1 MNEEK
6 IKFYNLAPIKDA
18 DINVYIE
25 ALDYSL
31 ENKNVKNVAITG
43 IYGAGKSSLIESY
56 KEKKKNKFIHISLA
70 HFNDVKENSQEN
82 IDEEEKKKLIFKL
95 EAKILNQLI
104 HQIPPENIPQTN
116 FKIKN
121 KISFWEIFNTTLGI
135 LLFVLCF
142 FYLKNFEKWILY
154 AAQFNA
160 PFFKIT
166 SGKMGEFISGLVMVI
181 IFFIFCFRIVKKQ
194 KYKNLF
200 KKLNI
205 QGNEIEIS
213 EDNTES
219 CFDKYLNE
227 VLYLF
232 EQSGVEIVVFEDIDR
247 FDIQQIFERL
257 REINLLVNN
266 RLKKEN
272 KILKFF
278 YLLKDDV
285 FISKERTKFF
295 DFIIPVIPVIDSS
308 NSYNKI
314 LDIFSEK
321 EVDKIFLEE
330 VSFFIDDMRLLLNIR
345 NEFIIYKSRLNN
357 ISLNLNKLLGII
369 IYKNLFPKDFGDL
382 QLNQGFIFG
391 LFKTKPTIVQEE
403 ISKMDESIKNLNI
416 EKEKLEKL
424 YANSIEEIDELK
436 KMASFYDH
444 NNYYDE
450 TGKKWLTKKIPINKQ
465 RIQEKAENKIDDIQ
479 KEIENLKRKKINLK
493 EKNISQIINVENIE
507 KIFNYEKGGNHIDVK
522 ENKYFDLLK
531 YLIRKGYIDENY
543 SDYMTYFYENS
554 MKKKDKDFIMNVINY
569 RKTEFDYKL
578 ENPKL
583 VLEKLS
589 PVYFDEIL
597 VLNYDLFDELLSL
610 NNENDKLS
618 RFIRTLKRE
627 KKLDFIREF
636 FNFNKKRKIF
646 ILNLVKEWNEIFK
659 EILIG
664 EEFTDE
670 EKHLFSVELL
680 YYYDDD
686 LLTKVNLGGILKNYI
701 EKNEEFLNIENPQ
714 VEKLIERFKFL
725 EIKFESIDNLVSN
738 QELFEEVYK
747 NSMYSLNLLNINLML
762 KLKNDISFEEDLSKR
777 NYTCIKKDKE
787 NELYN
792 YIEKNINEYF
802 NILLEKSNEIEDDL
816 EVVIDVLNDENI
828 NNENK
833 VKYIEKLKTKITDI
847 SQVLFNEYL
856 SLLLNKRLASYNSKN
871 IITYFKTIGDNINE
885 VLISFINSSKEILN
899 FDGIDELEQE
909 KLFSKIVIC
918 NEIEDENYRSILKEL
933 GYIYEDSLIS
943 NIPKEKINILI
954 KEKIIEMSDKTL
966 DIIRSY
972 YKDKIEYFIEVNIEK
987 YLEILRKNLSGFY
1000 KEELL
1005 KVLDN
1010 NRILE
1015 NYKIDLL
1022 RMISDVISLKDKMYS
1037 EEIQRHILEKHYD
1050 ENDFEYL
1057 IENYDKYSEVIKEKI
1072 YEIILEN
1079 IDRFSRVVS
1088 QTPKE
1093 LLSKFLKD
1101 KGLSSEEKLPI
1112 LLNILDN
1119 LSDLKDFKEYL
1130 MLLKIKG
1137 YSKIFFKN
1145 KELIFEENNFN
1156 RELLDK
1162 LLRKDFI
1169 ESVERIEDG
1178 YKIKTKK

>member
-1 MNEEK
+1 M
-6 IKFYNLAPIKDA
+6 
-18 DINVYIE
+18 
-25 ALDYSL
+25 
-31 ENKNVKNVAITG
+31 
-43 IYGAGKSSLIESY
+43 
-56 KEKKKNKFIHISLA
+56 
-70 HFNDVKENSQEN
+70 
-82 IDEEEKKKLIFKL
+82 L

-104 HQIPPENIPQTN
+104 HQISPEKIPQTN
-116 FKIKN
+116 FKIKK
-121 KISFWEIFNTTLGI
+121 KISSWEIFYTTLGI
-135 LLFVLCF
+135 VLFVLCF

-154 AAQFNA
+154 ATQFDA

-166 SGKMGEFISGLVMVI
+166 SGKMGEFISGLTMVI
-181 IFFIFCFRIVKKQ
+181 IFFIFCFGVVKKQ

-232 EQSGVEIVVFEDIDR
+232 EQSGVEVVVFEDIDR

-272 KILKFF
+272 KTLKFF

-285 FISKERTKFF
+285 FISKEKTKFF

-308 NSYNKI
+308 NSYDKI

-321 EVDKIFLEE
+321 EIDKIFLEE
-330 VSFFIDDMRLLLNIR
+330 VSYFIDDMRLLLNIR
-345 NEFIIYKSRLNN
+345 NEFIIYKLRLNN
-357 ISLNLNKLLGII
+357 ISLNLDKLLGMI

-382 QLNQGFIFG
+382 QLNQGFVSE
-391 LFKTKPTIVQEE
+391 LFRNKTFIIQKE
-403 ISKMDESIKNLNI
+403 ILKINDSIDNLSK
-416 EKEKLEKL
+416 EKEKIENF
-424 YANSIEEIDELK
+424 YMNSIEELE
-436 KMASFYDH
+436 
-444 NNYYDE
+444 
-450 TGKKWLTKKIPINKQ
+450 
-465 RIQEKAENKIDDIQ
+465 
-479 KEIENLKRKKINLK
+479 EIENFIRDYSYSTLTKNKLLENIFPNYKKIIQDKEDNKLEKIQEEIDRLK
-493 EKNISQIINVENIE
+493 KKKKEINEKTISQIINVENIE
-507 KIFNYEKGGNHIDVK
+507 EIFNYEKSENYVDVK
-522 ENKYFDLLK
+522 QNKYFDLLK
-531 YLIRKGYIDENY
+531 YLIRKGYIDKNY

-597 VLNYDLFDELLSL
+597 VLNYDLFNELLSL

-659 EILIG
+659 EILM
-664 EEFTDE
+664 EQEFTPK
-670 EKHLFSVELL
+670 EKHLFSIELL
-680 YYYDDD
+680 YYCDDD
-686 LLTKVNLGGILKNYI
+686 LLTKVNLDGILKNYI

-802 NILLEKSNEIEDDL
+802 YILLEKSNEIEDDL

-1015 NYKIDLL
+1015 NYKIGLL
-1022 RMISDVISLKDKMYS
+1022 KMTSDVISLKDKMYS

-1101 KGLSSEEKLPI
+1101 KELSSEEKLPI

-1145 KELIFEENNFN
+1145 KELIFEENNLN

-1169 ESVERIEDG
+1169 ESIERIEDG